1 MGKMDLEMSL
11 LVHGE
16 LNVMIQRVDLNHL
29 DKLVET
35 GRHKTN
41 MFLLVGLT
49 KYLFTGTQDLQLM

>member
-35 GRHKTN
+35 GMHKTN